1 MIGQSRLP
9 VVPIG
14 DLQTEAGVAFRM
26 KSGLAGVR
34 LLQPKEAWRVG
45 ACVVDPLHMLPGR
58 RHPALR
64 GPAFGPAPGFS
75 ILPDPGSRPEGRRLG
90 LAAGP
95 ASAASNWAWVRAAPP
110 TAFPLERA
118 SERRVPLG
126 RADLG
131 TKFKDFKST
140 SWRLL
145 EETTL

>member
-34 LLQPKEAWRVG
+34 LLQPKESWRVG
-45 ACVVDPLHMLPGR
+45 ACVVGPLHMLPGR

-75 ILPDPGSRPEGRRLG
+75 ILPTPGAGQKEGGWALRL
-90 LAAGP
+90 
-95 ASAASNWAWVRAAPP
+95 APP
-110 TAFPLERA
+110 QQP
-118 SERRVPLG
+118 PIGLG
-126 RADLG
+126 
-131 TKFKDFKST
+131 
-140 SWRLL
+140 
-145 EETTL
+145 